1 MIARI
6 RALLELFSRFMGRLL
21 LTVLYF
27 TVVLPFGIVARL
39 RGSHGPAPL
48 VAWKLRE
55 DRAGDLAEAR
65 KQF

>member
-6 RALLELFSRFMGRLL
+6 RLLLELFSRFMGRLL

-27 TVVLPFGIVARL
+27 TVVLPFGIIARL
-39 RGSHGPAPL
+39 RASAGVAPL
-48 VAWKLRE
+48 VAWKARE
-55 DRAGDLAEAR
+55 ERAGDLAEAR

>member
-6 RALLELFSRFMGRLL
+6 RALFAPVSRFMGGLL

-27 TVVLPFGIVARL
+27 TIVLPFGIVARL
-39 RGSHGPAPL
+39 RASASLAPL
-48 VAWKLRE
+48 VVWKARE
-55 DRAGDLAEAR
+55 ERAGDLTEAR

>member
-6 RALLELFSRFMGRLL
+6 RGLFELFSRFMGRLL
-21 LTVLYF
+21 LTLLYF
-27 TVVLPFGIVARL
+27 TVVLPFGIIARL
-39 RGSHGPAPL
+39 RVARRAPPV
-48 VAWKLRE
+48 VAWKARE